1 MKFTIGI
8 DVGGTNLR
16 VGVVSPIGKIVYVNK
31 QPTPNKDQAAFLQR
45 LIELIKDCQERFPGA
60 ISGLGIGWPG
70 PVDIENGLILE
81 TPNISIFKSFALKSY
96 LEKNLGLSVFL
107 DNDAKCAGLAEL
119 KFGVARGLKE
129 FILLTFGTG
138 IGGAVFTN
146 GQLVRGKSGLAGE
159 IGHLCLYPHGIAC
172 SCGSLGCFEKYCS
185 AIALERRATEK
196 IGRNISAKEILAE
209 VASNDGLKS
218 LLTEYVEDLAVGLGS
233 LINIFDP
240 QAIVFSGGL
249 FTSGGQNILRA
260 LQEKLSKQGFQSLKQ
275 HTELK
280 ATELEGQ
287 AGIIG
292 AASLGF

>member
-16 VGVVSPIGKIVYVNK
+16 VGVVSPDGKIVYANK
-31 QPTPNKDQAAFLQR
+31 QPTPNKDQSAFLQR
-45 LIELIKDCQERFPGA
+45 LIELIKDCQDRFPGA

-107 DNDAKCAGLAEL
+107 ENDAKCAGLAEL

-185 AIALERRATEK
+185 AISLERRATEK

-218 LLTEYVEDLAVGLGS
+218 LLGEYVEDLAIGLGS

-249 FTSGGQNILRA
+249 FTSGGQNILQA
-260 LQEKLSKQGFQSLKQ
+260 LQEKLLKQGFQSLKKN
-275 HTELK
+275 TKLM